1 MTQQSSI
8 SEAMKVLE
16 ELLTELDDAYWESAT
31 FEHKDFFHDVL
42 GATHGE
48 LSELSKLSVQ
58 DHHLIYEPITAEFRI
73 ARVKLGRLRKLLDDY
88 VPRSRTAARLE
99 VLIGETVLL
108 SSHSSR

>member
-1 MTQQSSI
+1 MTQSSI
-8 SEAMKVLE
+8 AEAMKVLE
-16 ELLTELDDAYWESAT
+16 ELLIQLDDAYWEASNL
-31 FEHKDFFHDVL
+31 EHKDFFHDVL

-58 DHHLIYEPITAEFRI
+58 DHHLVYEPITAEFRM

-88 VPRSRTAARLE
+88 VPRSRTAVRLE
-99 VLIGETVLL
+99 SLLGESVLL